1 MRAEYHDD
9 WAFPAG
15 GPPTVVVSPSSTRTL
30 AAAHRPRH
38 RTGGPQIELRDG
50 AWVAE
55 LTGLLDLSAW
65 PVGTRLIL
73 RKERPHPGAQLR
85 ITDHDGMR
93 VTGFL
98 TNTAPGGPGRQL
110 ADLELRHRRHA
121 RVEDRILA
129 GKDSGLRNLPRLR
142 PEPDLGRHRRTG
154 HRPARP
160 HRTPRTARPG
170 GDLRAQA
177 AAAAHPG
184 RGRTPR
190 ALRPTP
196 RPAHRPR
203 LALGRTHHHRA
214 HPAVLAARTLN
225 TRPPTRRPGPGAPAD
240 TLSRRSPLPAH
251 TKHNQQ
257 DHRAA
262 AEITVR
268 PLRKI
273 EACSRG
279 MSFVETEWSRRGQP
293 RRRHLRTHKLRVAV
307 EQAACEEY
315 HTLVPRP
322 SASPAATDGQIL
334 KPAVRLSWLDVLL
347 IALIAVGSLALG
359 RILPATM
366 ALVSD
371 DPVPPIAAFEVDGG
385 LVRAQNDLNLLQA
398 RQTKVHDAIASL
410 YVGLSM
416 PTAPAGDGMPDAA
429 TPVQT
434 QSPQAILLALQRD
447 SSAITDAQIECQKR
461 LIEIREDATKKRD
474 DAVNDR
480 TWQDRG
486 VTTTVSL
493 AVLASG
499 MILLIILRA
508 LLQLQVNTRL
518 VLVGLVAV
526 TALLLLVQNVS
537 WVAAVGAAT
546 IGLLLIVR
554 GKS

>member
-1 MRAEYHDD
+1 M
-9 WAFPAG
+9 
-15 GPPTVVVSPSSTRTL
+15 
-30 AAAHRPRH
+30 
-38 RTGGPQIELRDG
+38 
-50 AWVAE
+50 
-55 LTGLLDLSAW
+55 
-65 PVGTRLIL
+65 
-73 RKERPHPGAQLR
+73 
-85 ITDHDGMR
+85 
-93 VTGFL
+93 
-98 TNTAPGGPGRQL
+98 
-110 ADLELRHRRHA
+110 
-121 RVEDRILA
+121 
-129 GKDSGLRNLPRLR
+129 
-142 PEPDLGRHRRTG
+142 
-154 HRPARP
+154 
-160 HRTPRTARPG
+160 
-170 GDLRAQA
+170 
-177 AAAAHPG
+177 
-184 RGRTPR
+184 
-190 ALRPTP
+190 
-196 RPAHRPR
+196 
-203 LALGRTHHHRA
+203 
-214 HPAVLAARTLN
+214 LAARTLN

-518 VLVGLVAV
+518 VLVARLLHFVA
-526 TALLLLVQNVS
+526 S
-537 WVAAVGAAT
+537 WAGATVADGVGT
-546 IGLLLIVR
+546 
-554 GKS
+554 